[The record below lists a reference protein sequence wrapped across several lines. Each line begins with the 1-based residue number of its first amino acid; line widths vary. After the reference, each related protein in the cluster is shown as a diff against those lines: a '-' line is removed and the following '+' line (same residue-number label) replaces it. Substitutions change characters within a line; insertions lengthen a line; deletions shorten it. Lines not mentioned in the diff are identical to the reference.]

1 MKYID
6 QLDLKG
12 KRVLI
17 RVDFNVPIKG
27 GAVTDET
34 RLRAAVP
41 TVLKAL
47 EEAEAVVLCSHLG
60 RPDGQRVE
68 KYSLRLV
75 ADAFAKIIGRPVHF
89 IADCVGRETAKAVAA
104 LRPGDLALLENLRF
118 HPEEEKNDPDFSKQL
133 AALCDVYVNDAF
145 GTAHRA
151 HASTEG
157 VTRFAKEKAAGFL
170 MRAEIKYLR
179 DALDMP
185 DRPFAAILGGAKVS
199 EKIAMIERFMQRVD
213 LLVIGGGMA
222 NTFNKALGRPVGASK
237 VEDDRI
243 EVARTIIQRAGSRL
257 HLPTDYVVA
266 NAFDAA
272 AETRVVAADAI
283 PEGWMALDIGP
294 KTCHDY
300 GQAIF
305 NARTIFWN
313 GPMGVFEWDR
323 FAAGTEAVA
332 KAVAAS
338 GALSIVGGGDS
349 AAALHRFGLEKKVSH
364 VSTGGGAALEFLE
377 GRELPGIKA
386 LE

>member
-17 RVDFNVPIKG
+17 RVDFNVPIEG
-27 GAVTDET
+27 GVVTDET

-60 RPDGQRVE
+60 RPDGRKVE
-68 KYSLRLV
+68 KYSLKLV
-75 ADAFAKIIGRPVHF
+75 ADAFAKIVGRPVHF
-89 IADCVGRETAKAVAA
+89 ISDCVGREAAAAVAA

-118 HPEEEKNDPDFSKQL
+118 HPEEERNDPDFSKRL

-266 NAFDAA
+266 DAFDA
-272 AETRVVAADAI
+272 
-283 PEGWMALDIGP
+283 
-294 KTCHDY
+294 
-300 GQAIF
+300 
-305 NARTIFWN
+305 NA
-313 GPMGVFEWDR
+313 
-323 FAAGTEAVA
+323 
-332 KAVAAS
+332 
-338 GALSIVGGGDS
+338 
-349 AAALHRFGLEKKVSH
+349 
-364 VSTGGGAALEFLE
+364 
-377 GRELPGIKA
+377 
-386 LE
+386 